1 MVQGH
6 KGFPYSLEKVMKT
19 FTIECV
25 SLEALCEFNRL
36 DIEAVFQQVE
46 NSDIS
51 FGTNADT
58 LLTKGQLESILK
70 HELAWEGSEDIL
82 ISLGC

>member
-1 MVQGH
+1 
-6 KGFPYSLEKVMKT
+6 MKT

-36 DIEAVFQQVE
+36 DIEAVFEAVGD
-46 NSDIS
+46 SDIS
-51 FGTNADT
+51 FGTNAET
-58 LLTKGQLESILK
+58 LLTKIQLEHILE
-70 HELAWEGSEDIL
+70 HRLDWEGSEDIL

>member
-1 MVQGH
+1 
-6 KGFPYSLEKVMKT
+6 MKT

-25 SLEALCEFNRL
+25 TLETVCEFNKL
-36 DIEAVFQQVE
+36 DIEPVFERVS

-58 LLTKGQLESILK
+58 LLTRSDLEDILEHK
-70 HELAWEGSEDIL
+70 LDWEGSEDIL

>member
-1 MVQGH
+1 
-6 KGFPYSLEKVMKT
+6 MKT

-25 SLEALCEFNRL
+25 TLEALCEFNKL
-36 DIEAVFQQVE
+36 DIEAVYEMVGD
-46 NSDIS
+46 SDIS

-58 LLTKGQLESILK
+58 LLTRSDLEDILEHK
-70 HELAWEGSEDIL
+70 LAWEGSEDIL

>member
-1 MVQGH
+1 
-6 KGFPYSLEKVMKT
+6 MKT
-19 FTIECV
+19 FTIKCV

-36 DIEAVFQQVE
+36 DIEAVWYEV
-46 NSDIS
+46 SMSSIS

-58 LLTKGQLESILK
+58 LLTKIQLEHILE
-70 HELAWEGSEDIL
+70 HRLDWEGSEDIL